1 MCNNVTPIGKMTTKY
16 LRISIDIHTMRKVE
30 VKNEDFV
37 LREQVEL
44 IYEKKIT
51 PFGNSAK
58 IDAPKKYRGWRA
70 YVIIVKE

>member
-1 MCNNVTPIGKMTTKY
+1 V
-16 LRISIDIHTMRKVE
+16 RKVE
-30 VKNEDFV
+30 IKDEDFI
-37 LREQVEL
+37 LREEVEVV
-44 IYEKKIT
+44 YEKKIT